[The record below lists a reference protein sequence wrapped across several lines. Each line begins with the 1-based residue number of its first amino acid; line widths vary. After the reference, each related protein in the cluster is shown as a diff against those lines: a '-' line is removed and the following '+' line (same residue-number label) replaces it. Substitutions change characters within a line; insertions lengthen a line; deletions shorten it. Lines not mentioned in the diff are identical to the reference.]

1 MAEQVKVE
9 VTVTPLLGLIET
21 LDTAGSVLSTDT
33 LSVLTTLAPSES
45 VAITVQVIVSLGDA
59 VELDRVMLDPE
70 PIVLEELL
78 QT

>member
-1 MAEQVKVE
+1 M
-9 VTVTPLLGLIET
+9 
-21 LDTAGSVLSTDT
+21 LSTDT

-59 VELDRVMLDPE
+59 VELDRVILDPE